1 MLDQPSFCKLFG
13 ERVKEARALKG
24 LTQLELAKAINGA
37 QPVVS
42 RIESGRNA
50 SSISSIYTLWLV
62 VSALDVSADF
72 LLGTK
77 VETPAPRHAD
87 VIYQA
92 IKELS
97 HEDQLL
103 ALQLIRRLGRS

>member
-50 SSISSIYTLWLV
+50 SSIYTLWLV